1 MSEDHGSDYTESEK
15 IDKDVQK
22 GASNDTEEVAACDGV
37 DEERPSS
44 AITSDDSA
52 INNKEIVSSN
62 IDEKESE
69 YSANDSKHAKLNWT
83 LNRREFTVKWSLPR
97 EFTTAKDYI
106 ALCLAE
112 SVDTSGVVERV
123 PATGCASGD
132 IMWLLDEPNQPYED
146 CEQLLCFRYYN
157 GEGEECVAESPTLP
171 ARFKVD
177 LKKLPSRLKEGIS
190 RKRSGDQVSPF
201 SYNNESFEM
210 NSENPLRVEFV
221 PGANHDIKHL
231 SDNVNKCSISVLE
244 SNGNNFNLEQTKC
257 DASESL
263 VSNFSK
269 ESHSV
274 NSESQNVMECK
285 PTSSGV
291 KKKCPPPVD
300 TGGGQAFNGVKK
312 KTKGNGGFE
321 SPTSP
326 GTEYYKIWSPKN
338 PCKIMKFVYD
348 VEGASMPSE
357 AEKSPVPPLPPRQS
371 HKPLERMHAF
381 SPPQVPRHRKPKKLT
396 KPEDTFTFEL
406 IDIDEQFFTDNNITN
421 SAVLQ
426 GEINDFK
433 PGEFYCGNQVA
444 MSATTSFWRGG
455 PNVAPL
461 ATPETDGSLCESTV
475 SSMKLCRLI
484 EGKKSKDV
492 PDGSPS
498 VSNKNNVMF
507 IKDIGP
513 DNYITT
519 TFARKEKASPPLDV
533 ATNITPNHAKSE
545 EKAQNSFLNDIS
557 NHSEFEDDNRNQ
569 IEEKE
574 ITVKGHK
581 PLTRQSSVRAN
592 TPTMMTAFLNSS
604 HIDVPNR
611 ETDNNS
617 SNAPS
622 SCNSSHSSS
631 PVEESSKILP
641 TMGTMLMNRKDSCDS
656 STPKHSSL
664 PRHLLKNLGC
674 QSTPKHSPHKTL
686 AKNNPESPMRPH
698 PRVLTR
704 VAALAG
710 AGVNVPQCPPTP
722 THHARRPRPI
732 PPADLHPPPIQ
743 NSESRL
749 HDNFEMVEFTNELRT
764 SEIRS
769 PNLEFVNSNHFT
781 IVHAGPPDDVI
792 FRRPRPVEDS
802 DDNDNAVASPTPL
815 RHMAGIRL
823 PSIPE
828 RASRQMALTG
838 DFPANMIGG
847 IIECEEPLPAGWEA
861 RMDSHGR
868 VFYIDHINRTTT
880 WQRPGA
886 NGTAPRSPAPEV
898 QRRQLDRRYQ
908 SIRRTM
914 TRTQLEEA
922 PPAPS
927 PAPAPATS
935 AGPSA
940 PHAPHPAAAFLAR
953 PDFYNVLH
961 MNQEASAL
969 YNCNSTLKHMISKIR
984 RDTASFERYQHNRDL
999 VALVNMFS
1007 DAARDLPLGWDTKLD
1022 RNGKAPTPPPRPPV
1036 TVSDVQTLNTQQEIP
1051 VAYNDKVVAF
1061 LRQPNIMSILRER
1074 CGGCGSALRDKVS
1087 AVRVEGAPALARYQ
1101 NDLQLTCMLR

>member
-1 MSEDHGSDYTESEK
+1 MFIFS
-15 IDKDVQK
+15 
-22 GASNDTEEVAACDGV
+22 
-37 DEERPSS
+37 
-44 AITSDDSA
+44 
-52 INNKEIVSSN
+52 
-62 IDEKESE
+62 
-69 YSANDSKHAKLNWT
+69 
-83 LNRREFTVKWSLPR
+83 
-97 EFTTAKDYI
+97 
-106 ALCLAE
+106 
-112 SVDTSGVVERV
+112 
-123 PATGCASGD
+123 
-132 IMWLLDEPNQPYED
+132 D

-171 ARFKVD
+171 PRFKVD

-190 RKRSGDQVSPF
+190 RKRSGDHVSPF

-210 NSENPLRVEFV
+210 NSENPPRVEFV
-221 PGANHDIKHL
+221 PGPSHDIKHL
-231 SDNVNKCSISVLE
+231 SDNVNKCSISALE
-244 SNGNNFNLEQTKC
+244 SNGNNLNLDQTKC

-263 VSNFSK
+263 ISSLSK

-274 NSESQNVMECK
+274 NSESPSAMDCK

-300 TGGGQAFNGVKK
+300 TGGGLLLNGVKK
-312 KTKGNGGFE
+312 KSKINSGFE

-348 VEGASMPSE
+348 VEGANVPSD

-371 HKPLERMHAF
+371 HKPLERMHAL

-433 PGEFYCGNQVA
+433 PGEFYSGNQVA
-444 MSATTSFWRGG
+444 MSSTASFWRGG
-455 PNVAPL
+455 QNVAPL
-461 ATPETDGSLCESTV
+461 ATPETDGSLCESTL
-475 SSMKLCRLI
+475 SSMKISRLAD
-484 EGKKSKDV
+484 EKFKSKDV
-492 PDGSPS
+492 PDVTPS
-498 VSNKNNVMF
+498 VSHMNNVMF

-519 TFARKEKASPPLDV
+519 TFARKDKVSPPKDIVDGVNL
-533 ATNITPNHAKSE
+533 TPNHAKSE
-545 EKAQNSFLNDIS
+545 EKAQNTFLNDIS

-574 ITVKGHK
+574 ITVLKGHK

-604 HIDVPNR
+604 HIDTPNR

-622 SCNSSHSSS
+622 SCNSSHSTS
-631 PVEESSKILP
+631 PIEEANKGFPSV
-641 TMGTMLMNRKDSCDS
+641 GTMLMNRKYSCEG

-674 QSTPKHSPHKTL
+674 ESTPKHSPHKSG
-686 AKNNPESPMRPH
+686 NNSVESPLRPH

-710 AGVNVPQCPPTP
+710 AAVPQCPPTP
-722 THHARRPRPI
+722 THHARRPRPM
-732 PPADLHPPPIQ
+732 PPPDLHPPPIQ
-743 NSESRL
+743 NTESRL
-749 HDNFEMVEFTNELRT
+749 HENFEMVEFTNELRT

-769 PNLEFVNSNHFT
+769 PNLEFTNSNHFT
-781 IVHAGPPDDVI
+781 IVHAGPPDDVV
-792 FRRPRPVEDS
+792 FRRPRPLDDN

-847 IIECEEPLPAGWEA
+847 IIECEEPLPAGILSFDFKTINFDLRKHCDITFCDCFQDGKRAWTA
-861 RMDSHGR
+861 TGACSTSTTSTGPRRGR
-868 VFYIDHINRTTT
+868 GQELT
-880 WQRPGA
+880 
-886 NGTAPRSPAPEV
+886 E
-898 QRRQLDRRYQ
+898 QL
-908 SIRRTM
+908 
-914 TRTQLEEA
+914 
-922 PPAPS
+922 
-927 PAPAPATS
+927 
-935 AGPSA
+935 
-940 PHAPHPAAAFLAR
+940 
-953 PDFYNVLH
+953 
-961 MNQEASAL
+961 
-969 YNCNSTLKHMISKIR
+969 
-984 RDTASFERYQHNRDL
+984 RDL
-999 VALVNMFS
+999 LHLKC
-1007 DAARDLPLGWDTKLD
+1007 RDDNLIGGNLSNFVPIAFNFVKLN
-1022 RNGKAPTPPPRPPV
+1022 R
-1036 TVSDVQTLNTQQEIP
+1036 LIE
-1051 VAYNDKVVAF
+1051 
-1061 LRQPNIMSILRER
+1061 
-1074 CGGCGSALRDKVS
+1074 
-1087 AVRVEGAPALARYQ
+1087 
-1101 NDLQLTCMLR
+1101 